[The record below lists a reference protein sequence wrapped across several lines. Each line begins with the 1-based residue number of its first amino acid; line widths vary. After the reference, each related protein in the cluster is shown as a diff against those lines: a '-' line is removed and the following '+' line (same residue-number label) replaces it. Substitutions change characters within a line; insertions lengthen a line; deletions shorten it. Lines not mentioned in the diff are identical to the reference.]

1 MTPAVEALRRA
12 GVAHRVIELETT
24 AAAGNYG
31 EAATKALG
39 VCPKSVFK
47 TLVARID
54 SKELVVALVPVDTEL
69 DTKALATLIGAKRVE
84 LAPPRDAE
92 RSTGYVVGGISPFG
106 QRKVLRTFA
115 DASLMTHPT
124 VFVSAGRRGLELA
137 LAPGDLVALCDA
149 RVGAIAKRR

>member
-24 AAAGNYG
+24 VAAGNYG
-31 EAATKALG
+31 EAAAKALV
-39 VCPKSVFK
+39 VCPKAVFK
-47 TLVARID
+47 TLLSRID
-54 SKELVVALVPVDTEL
+54 SRELVVALVPVDTEL

-106 QRKVLRTFA
+106 QRKALRTFA
-115 DASLMTHPT
+115 DASLLTHTT

-149 RVGAIAKRR
+149 RVGAIARWR